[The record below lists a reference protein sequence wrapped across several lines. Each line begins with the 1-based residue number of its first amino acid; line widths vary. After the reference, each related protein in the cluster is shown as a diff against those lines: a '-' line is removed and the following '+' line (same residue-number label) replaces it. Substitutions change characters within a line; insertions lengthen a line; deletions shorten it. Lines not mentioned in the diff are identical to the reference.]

1 MLFLGYS
8 PRDHGDSS
16 DVRSTRSTRTTRLR
30 EDTSST
36 SSSTRNYSHTS
47 ADTTTRTTTATR
59 RLREERASTPS
70 GRTHTRSERT
80 VRSTNTSTE
89 RSPTRSTRTTRS
101 SRQTTDTTPEQTTVD
116 SIRARREARRKR
128 NQEHDDKQNKITVEN
143 GDRDRISRS
152 KKDVDSQDRQEKD
165 DDTKI
170 GNKEERQADKDI
182 EGHDVG
188 INYDNYDKSGDLAVE
203 KSGSDVNEDATDR
216 PVIEETERTDENKL
230 KTENIPTEIE
240 KLVEHTMV
248 EGHDTIDKDDT
259 ALDVKMGEVSSKDST
274 TQNKLKED
282 VENDGMDTS
291 TTESSVTEGEKHDEV
306 IGEKASEDIEQVDS
320 EVKQMKN
327 ANDKEE
333 KENKKSSETEEVQDI
348 KSDNTVENVENVTIA
363 ADLLNVKLEDENMST
378 EEKQTPDVPTSME
391 YDVEANVVEE
401 IREELSLESSPAET
415 AVAKE
420 LTDADNGP
428 ANDEE
433 SAPLRELEILEEL
446 PEITVLEDDISNKI
460 SIETDEKESMDEI
473 TKDTTGIAS
482 DEVAIPVVSVIDG
495 EPQRSERVADKQKT
509 VSPVTSPKKS
519 KPGAKSDE
527 AGPKSSKSRTKSDV
541 SSTKSDEVGTKNE
554 RLRTKSDISKTE
566 SAETGTKVD
575 EVETSEDKSSTKS
588 EVSRTRSA
596 ELGTN
601 EPRTDKVS
609 TKNELTR
616 TKSAESGKK
625 TSVDGATGSEH
636 ATKISRTGKQKVG
649 DDAWKRNVRKKK
661 GVSDVD
667 RAVELRVLGR
677 TGKIKNKMKTC
688 ETRDV
693 ESAEQWKR
701 EVKKSPRK
709 HKSFDEET
717 EKELREL
724 SNKRDLKNIVQSCEE
739 KDKESADAW
748 KREVRQIYSVYYV

>member
-1 MLFLGYS
+1 M
-8 PRDHGDSS
+8 
-16 DVRSTRSTRTTRLR
+16 
-30 EDTSST
+30 
-36 SSSTRNYSHTS
+36 
-47 ADTTTRTTTATR
+47 
-59 RLREERASTPS
+59 
-70 GRTHTRSERT
+70 
-80 VRSTNTSTE
+80 
-89 RSPTRSTRTTRS
+89 
-101 SRQTTDTTPEQTTVD
+101 D

-188 INYDNYDKSGDLAVE
+188 INYDNCDKSGDLAVE
-203 KSGSDVNEDATDR
+203 KSESDVNEDATDR
-216 PVIEETERTDENKL
+216 PVIEETEGTDENKL

-259 ALDVKMGEVSSKDST
+259 ALDVKMGEVSSEDSS
-274 TQNKLKED
+274 TQNKQKED

-291 TTESSVTEGEKHDEV
+291 TTTESSVTKREKHDEV
-306 IGEKASEDIEQVDS
+306 IGKKASEDIEQVDS
-320 EVKQMKN
+320 EVKEMKN

-333 KENKKSSETEEVQDI
+333 KENIKISETEEVQDI

-433 SAPLRELEILEEL
+433 SAPLQELVILEEL
-446 PEITVLEDDISNKI
+446 PEITVFEDDISNKL
-460 SIETDEKESMDEI
+460 SIETDEKESKDEV
-473 TKDTTGIAS
+473 TKDKACLAP

-495 EPQRSERVADKQKT
+495 EPQRSERVPDKQKT

-527 AGPKSSKSRTKSDV
+527 AGPKSGKSRTKSDV

-575 EVETSEDKSSTKS
+575 EVDTSEDKSSTKS

-601 EPRTDKVS
+601 ERRTDKVS
-609 TKNELTR
+609 TKNEVTR

-625 TSVDGATGSEH
+625 TSVDGPKSSEH
-636 ATKISRTGKQKVG
+636 AAKISRTGKQKVG
-649 DDAWKRNVRKKK
+649 DDAWKKNVRKKK